1 VRPEVAVV
9 DAPLEEAAVREI
21 ELACEPILEPIA
33 SESGRGRLGLW
44 AQVADSVSHAA
55 PSVSELPAVEAL
67 LDSDAAPWR
76 QRPRMWLADDGTLVR
91 HRGSCCL
98 YYRRDGI
105 DPDEG
110 YCDTCL
116 FRTTEDVEA
125 RVLAYAE
132 SDRTA

>member
-1 VRPEVAVV
+1 VE
-9 DAPLEEAAVREI
+9 DAALQEAAVREI

-33 SESGRGRLGLW
+33 SESGRGRQGLW
-44 AQVADSVSHAA
+44 AQVADSVADAA
-55 PSVSELPAVEAL
+55 PSVSDLPAVEAL
-67 LDSDAAPWR
+67 LDAEDAPWR
-76 QRPRMWLADDGTLVR
+76 HRPRMWVADGETLVK

-98 YYRRDGI
+98 YYRRESV

-110 YCDTCL
+110 YCDNCL

-132 SDRTA
+132 SERTA